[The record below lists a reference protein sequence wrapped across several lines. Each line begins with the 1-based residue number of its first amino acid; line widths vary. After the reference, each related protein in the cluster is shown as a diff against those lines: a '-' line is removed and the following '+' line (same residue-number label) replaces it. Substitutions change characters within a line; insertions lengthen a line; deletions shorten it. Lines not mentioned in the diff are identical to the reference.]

1 MYTIRVQNM
10 QFHGHIGVLP
20 EEKKVGQTLQVDLE
34 AVINAVPVDDQLA
47 STVSYGDFYPI
58 VEKIIDESHVNLVET
73 LAQKIL
79 TAIKQLDNR
88 IQTVTVRIRKL
99 NLPVDGVF
107 NNVEI
112 EMKQS

>member
-34 AVINAVPVDDQLA
+34 VVINAVPVADQLA

-58 VEKIIDESHVNLVET
+58 VEKKL
-73 LAQKIL
+73 LMKITSIWL
-79 TAIKQLDNR
+79 KHWL
-88 IQTVTVRIRKL
+88 RK
-99 NLPVDGVF
+99 F
-107 NNVEI
+107 
-112 EMKQS
+112 